1 MDTKFTDLGLRAE
14 LIEGI
19 KRLGYESPSPIQAE
33 TIPVALTGVDIVGL
47 SQTGSGKTAAFGLP
61 ALNLIDVNLAET
73 QVLVLCP
80 TRELAVQVCE
90 EIHRLASALPGFI
103 AIPVY
108 GGAPIDR
115 QMRALRKGAHIVVG
129 TPGRVMDHLRR
140 KTLRTDSI
148 KLCILDEADRMLDMG
163 FREDME
169 VILGGMSE
177 DRQTLFFSAT
187 MNRAVEG
194 LIKTFSHKARQISI
208 ERKSLTVDTIE
219 QTYYEVRNRS
229 KIEVMCRLLDVE
241 TKPRGIVFC
250 NTKQM
255 VEDATEALAARGYVA
270 DRIHGDI
277 TQANRERVIKRFK
290 DGSVEL
296 LVATDVAA
304 RGLDIDD
311 VDIVFNYDLPHDPE
325 DYVHRIGRTG
335 RAGRSGKSI
344 TFIYGRDIYRLEAI
358 ERYTRQVVR
367 RMQIPSMEEVEG
379 RKADKVFNQ
388 VKDLLEADS
397 FKRHEDLID
406 RLLDAGH
413 APTDIASALFDLLGK
428 EEIREG
434 ESIQE
439 DNEPYSDKPIKGG
452 FKGKGGG
459 GGGYK
464 GNRGGGGGGGGY
476 RGNRGNDDRGNRGG
490 GGGGGYRGNRGNDDR
505 GGSSGGGGY
514 QGNRSNDERSS
525 GGGGG
530 YQGNRGG
537 GGGSW
542 NDNRAGGERSGG
554 GGDGWNQDRGGAPKR
569 PFTKKNKF
577 SGLKDGG
584 NRDFKP
590 APRPDS
596 SGSGAGGN
604 SGGKPARRFKKPE

>member
-1 MDTKFTDLGLRAE
+1 MDTKFTDLGLRPE

-19 KRLGYESPSPIQAE
+19 QRLGFESPSPIQAK
-33 TIPVALTGVDIVGL
+33 TVPIAMAGHDIVGL

-61 ALNLIDVNLAET
+61 ALNRIDIDRNES

-90 EIHRLASALPGFI
+90 EIHRLASALKGLV
-103 AIPVY
+103 AVPVY

-115 QMRALRKGAHIVVG
+115 QMRALRNGAHIVVG

-140 KTLRTDSI
+140 KTLRTDNI
-148 KLCILDEADRMLDMG
+148 RLCILDEADRMLDMG

-169 VILGGMSE
+169 IILGDMPA

-187 MNRAVEG
+187 MNRGVEG
-194 LIKTFSHKARQISI
+194 LIKKFSNQAKQISI

-229 KIEVMCRLLDVE
+229 KVEVLCRILDLE
-241 TKPRGIVFC
+241 TNPRGIVFC

-255 VEDATEALAARGYVA
+255 VEDATEALCARGYVA

-290 DGSVEL
+290 EGSVEL

-311 VDIVFNYDLPHDPE
+311 VDIVFNFDLPHDPE

-335 RAGRSGKSI
+335 RAGRSGKSV
-344 TFIYGRDIYRLEAI
+344 TFVYGRDIYRLEAI

-367 RMQIPSMEEVEG
+367 RMKIPTLEEVEG

-388 VKDLLEADS
+388 VRDSLEAGN
-397 FKRHEDLID
+397 FKRHDDLVD

-413 APTDIASALFDLLGK
+413 MPTDIASALFDLLGND
-428 EEIREG
+428 ESRES
-434 ESIQE
+434 EKITE
-439 DNEPYSDKPIKGG
+439 DTEPYHDKPKGRGKPGGG
-452 FKGKGGG
+452 FKKK
-459 GGGYK
+459 GGYK
-464 GNRGGGGGGGGY
+464 GKRGS
-476 RGNRGNDDRGNRGG
+476 RT
-490 GGGGGYRGNRGNDDR
+490 
-505 GGSSGGGGY
+505 
-514 QGNRSNDERSS
+514 
-525 GGGGG
+525 
-530 YQGNRGG
+530 
-537 GGGSW
+537 W
-542 NDNRAGGERSGG
+542 NDNTGG
-554 GGDGWNQDRGGAPKR
+554 GRAKHPKTSKR
-569 PFTKKNKF
+569 KF
-577 SGLKDGG
+577 SGGSEGGG

-590 APRPDS
+590 AP
-596 SGSGAGGN
+596 
-604 SGGKPARRFKKPE
+604 KPARRFKKPD

>member
-1 MDTKFTDLGLRAE
+1 MDIKFTDLGLRPE

-19 KRLGYESPSPIQAE
+19 QRLGFESPSPIQAQ
-33 TIPVALTGVDIVGL
+33 TIPVALSGKDIVGL

-61 ALNLIDVNLAET
+61 SLNLIEIERKET

-90 EIHRLASALPGFI
+90 EINRLASALRGLV
-103 AIPVY
+103 AVPVY

-115 QMRALRKGAHIVVG
+115 QMRALRNGAHIVVG

-140 KTLRTDSI
+140 KTLRTDAI
-148 KLCILDEADRMLDMG
+148 KICILDEADRMLDMG

-169 VILGGMSE
+169 VILGDMPE
-177 DRQTLFFSAT
+177 ERQALFFSAT
-187 MNRAVEG
+187 MNRGVEG
-194 LIKTFSHKARQISI
+194 LIRKFSRNAEQISI

-219 QTYYEVRNRS
+219 QSYYEVRNRS
-229 KIEVMCRLLDVE
+229 KIEVLCRILDLE

-277 TQANRERVIKRFK
+277 TQGNRERVIKRFK

-335 RAGRSGKSI
+335 RAGRSGKSV
-344 TFIYGRDIYRLEAI
+344 TFVYGRDIYRLEAI

-367 RMQIPSMEEVEG
+367 RTQIPSLEDVEG

-388 VKDLLEADS
+388 VRELLEAGN
-397 FKRHEDLID
+397 FKRHDALVD

-413 APTDIASALFDLLGK
+413 TPTDIASALFNLLNKDDAGL
-428 EEIREG
+428 G
-434 ESIQE
+434 EKIAE
-439 DNEPYSDKPIKGG
+439 DSEPYSDTPNRGG
-452 FKGKGGG
+452 KRGGG
-459 GGGYK
+459 GGGYRG
-464 GNRGGGGGGGGY
+464 GNRGGGGGY
-476 RGNRGNDDRGNRGG
+476 RGNRGNRGNDNRSQGCGGNYRGNDNRSNDRGNDNRGG
-490 GGGGGYRGNRGNDDR
+490 GHGG
-505 GGSSGGGGY
+505 
-514 QGNRSNDERSS
+514 GNRS
-525 GGGGG
+525 
-530 YQGNRGG
+530 
-537 GGGSW
+537 W
-542 NDNRAGGERSGG
+542 NDGGER
-554 GGDGWNQDRGGAPKR
+554 PKR
-569 PFTKKNKF
+569 PFKTKSKF
-577 SGLKDGG
+577 GGGHSEGGSFKSGG
-584 NRDFKP
+584 NKDFTPVK
-590 APRPDS
+590 
-596 SGSGAGGN
+596 
-604 SGGKPARRFKKPE
+604 KPARRFKKPE

>member
-1 MDTKFTDLGLRAE
+1 MDIKFTDLGLRSE

-19 KRLGYESPSPIQAE
+19 QRLGFESPSPIQAQ
-33 TIPVALTGVDIVGL
+33 TIPVALSGKDIVGL

-61 ALNLIDVNLAET
+61 ALNEIDIDRKET

-90 EIHRLASALPGFI
+90 EINRLASCLRGLTSV
-103 AIPVY
+103 PVY
-108 GGAPIDR
+108 GGTPIDR
-115 QMRALRKGAHIVVG
+115 QMRALRNGAHIVVG
-129 TPGRVMDHLRR
+129 TPGRIMDHLRR
-140 KTLRTDSI
+140 KTLRTDAI
-148 KLCILDEADRMLDMG
+148 KLCVLDEADRMLDMG

-169 VILGGMSE
+169 VILGDMPDE
-177 DRQTLFFSAT
+177 RQALFFSAT
-187 MNRAVEG
+187 MNRGVEG
-194 LIKTFSHKARQISI
+194 LIRKFSRNAEQISI

-229 KIEVMCRLLDVE
+229 KIEVMCRLLDLE

-311 VDIVFNYDLPHDPE
+311 IDLVFNYDLPHDPE

-335 RAGRSGKSI
+335 RAGRSGKSV
-344 TFIYGRDIYRLEAI
+344 TFVYGRDIYRLEAI

-367 RMQIPSMEEVEG
+367 RMQIPSLEDVEG

-388 VKDLLEADS
+388 VRSLLEAGN
-397 FKRHEDLID
+397 FKRHDALVD

-413 APTDIASALFDLLGK
+413 TPTDIASALFNLLNK
-428 EEIREG
+428 DDASTG
-434 ESIQE
+434 EKIAE
-439 DNEPYSDKPIKGG
+439 DTEPYSDTPRRGG
-452 FKGKGGG
+452 GGKRGG
-459 GGGYK
+459 GGGYRG
-464 GNRGGGGGGGGY
+464 GNRGGGGYRGNRGNDNRGGGGGY
-476 RGNRGNDDRGNRGG
+476 RGNRGNEDRGNDNRGG
-490 GGGGGYRGNRGNDDR
+490 G
-505 GGSSGGGGY
+505 
-514 QGNRSNDERSS
+514 NRS
-525 GGGGG
+525 
-530 YQGNRGG
+530 
-537 GGGSW
+537 W
-542 NDNRAGGERSGG
+542 NEGGER
-554 GGDGWNQDRGGAPKR
+554 PKR
-569 PFTKKNKF
+569 PFKTKSKF
-577 SGLKDGG
+577 GGHSGGGEGGGYKKSGGG
-584 NRDFKP
+584 NKDFVPVK
-590 APRPDS
+590 
-596 SGSGAGGN
+596 
-604 SGGKPARRFKKPE
+604 KPARRFKKPE

>member
-19 KRLGYESPSPIQAE
+19 ERLGYESPSPIQAE
-33 TIPVALTGVDIVGL
+33 TIPVAMEGHDIVGL

-61 ALNLIDVNLAET
+61 ALNLIDINRDET

-90 EIHRLASALPGFI
+90 EIHRLASALKGLV
-103 AIPVY
+103 AVPVY
-108 GGAPIDR
+108 GGAPLDR

-140 KTLRTDSI
+140 KTLRTDAI
-148 KLCILDEADRMLDMG
+148 RLCILDEADRMLDMG

-169 VILGGMSE
+169 VILGDMPE

-194 LIKTFSHKARQISI
+194 LIKTFSHNARQISI

-229 KIEVMCRLLDVE
+229 KIEVLCRLLDVE

-255 VEDATEALAARGYVA
+255 VEDATEALTARGYVA

-277 TQANRERVIKRFK
+277 TQGNRERVIKRFK

-335 RAGRSGKSI
+335 RAGRSGKSV
-344 TFIYGRDIYRLEAI
+344 TFVYGRDIYRLEAI

-367 RMQIPSMEEVEG
+367 RMQIPSLEDVEG
-379 RKADKVFNQ
+379 RKADKVFNK
-388 VKDLLEADS
+388 VRETLEEGK
-397 FKRHEDLID
+397 FKRHGDLVD

-413 APTDIASALFDLLGK
+413 MPTDIASALFDLLGTD
-428 EEIREG
+428 EGREG
-434 ESIQE
+434 EKIAE
-439 DNEPYSDKPIKGG
+439 DNEDFDPNPQRK
-452 FKGKGGG
+452 
-459 GGGYK
+459 
-464 GNRGGGGGGGGY
+464 GGGGGGGGK
-476 RGNRGNDDRGNRGG
+476 RGG
-490 GGGGGYRGNRGNDDR
+490 GYK
-505 GGSSGGGGY
+505 
-514 QGNRSNDERSS
+514 
-525 GGGGG
+525 
-530 YQGNRGG
+530 G
-537 GGGSW
+537 GGGSGGYKGGYKKKHGGGSYQKRG
-542 NDNRAGGERSGG
+542 NDGGSEGGSGG
-554 GGDGWNQDRGGAPKR
+554 GKWNEGAKHKQPFKTKSKIVGGK
-569 PFTKKNKF
+569 FKK
-577 SGLKDGG
+577 SEGG
-584 NRDFKP
+584 
-590 APRPDS
+590 
-596 SGSGAGGN
+596 GYAGGN
-604 SGGKPARRFKKPE
+604 SNSGGGYSAGNSNSGGDKTPARRFKRPD

>member
-1 MDTKFTDLGLRAE
+1 MDIKFTDLGLRSE

-19 KRLGYESPSPIQAE
+19 QRLGFESPSPIQAE
-33 TIPVALTGVDIVGL
+33 TIPVALSGKDIVGL

-61 ALNLIDVNLAET
+61 ALNQIDIDRKET

-90 EIHRLASALPGFI
+90 EINRLASCLRGFTSV
-103 AIPVY
+103 PVY
-108 GGAPIDR
+108 GGTPIDR
-115 QMRALRKGAHIVVG
+115 QMRALRNGAHVVVG
-129 TPGRVMDHLRR
+129 TPGRIMDHLRR
-140 KTLRTDSI
+140 KTLRTDAI
-148 KLCILDEADRMLDMG
+148 KLCVLDEADRMLDMG

-169 VILGGMSE
+169 VILGDMPE
-177 DRQTLFFSAT
+177 ERQALFFSAT
-187 MNRAVEG
+187 MNRGVEG
-194 LIKTFSHKARQISI
+194 LIRKFSRNAEQISI

-229 KIEVMCRLLDVE
+229 KIEVMCRLLDLE

-277 TQANRERVIKRFK
+277 TQGNRERVIKRFK

-311 VDIVFNYDLPHDPE
+311 IDLVFNYDLPHDPE

-335 RAGRSGKSI
+335 RAGRSGKSV
-344 TFIYGRDIYRLEAI
+344 TFVYGRDIYRLEAI

-367 RMQIPSMEEVEG
+367 RMQIPSLEDVEG

-388 VKDLLEADS
+388 VRSLLEAGN
-397 FKRHEDLID
+397 FKRHDALVD

-413 APTDIASALFDLLGK
+413 TPTDIASALFNLLNK
-428 EEIREG
+428 DDSSTG
-434 ESIQE
+434 EKIAE
-439 DNEPYSDKPIKGG
+439 DTEPYSDTPNRSGG
-452 FKGKGGG
+452 K
-459 GGGYK
+459 
-464 GNRGGGGGGGGY
+464 RGGGGY
-476 RGNRGNDDRGNRGG
+476 RGGNRGG
-490 GGGGGYRGNRGNDDR
+490 NHGGGYRGKRGND
-505 GGSSGGGGY
+505 
-514 QGNRSNDERSS
+514 NR

-530 YQGNRGG
+530 YQGNRGNDSRG
-537 GGGSW
+537 GGFQ
-542 NDNRAGGERSGG
+542 GGER
-554 GGDGWNQDRGGAPKR
+554 PKR
-569 PFTKKNKF
+569 PFKTKSKF
-577 SGLKDGG
+577 GG
-584 NRDFKP
+584 HSAGGEGTAGN
-590 APRPDS
+590 
-596 SGSGAGGN
+596 GGGGYQGGGN
-604 SGGKPARRFKKPE
+604 SGGYQGNRGGNKDFTPVKKPARRFKKPE

>member
-1 MDTKFTDLGLRAE
+1 MDTKFTDLGLRQE
-14 LIEGI
+14 LVESIE
-19 KRLGYESPSPIQAE
+19 KLGFESPSPIQAE
-33 TIPVALTGVDIVGL
+33 TIPVAMEGRDIVGL

-61 ALNLIDVNLAET
+61 ALNQIDIERKET

-90 EIHRLASALPGFI
+90 EIHRLATALKGLS

-115 QMRALRKGAHIVVG
+115 QMRGLRKGAHIVVG

-140 KTLRTDSI
+140 KTLRTDAI
-148 KLCILDEADRMLDMG
+148 RLCILDEADRMLDMG

-169 VILGGMSE
+169 VILGDMPE

-187 MNRAVEG
+187 MNRGVES
-194 LIKTFSHKARQISI
+194 LIKNFSHNAAQISI
-208 ERKSLTVDTIE
+208 ERKALTVDSIE

-229 KIEVMCRLLDVE
+229 KIEVLCRILDLE

-255 VEDATEALAARGYVA
+255 VEDATEALSARGYIA

-335 RAGRSGKSI
+335 RAGRSGKSV
-344 TFIYGRDIYRLEAI
+344 TFVYGRDIYRLEAI
-358 ERYTRQVVR
+358 ERYTRQMVR
-367 RMQIPSMEEVEG
+367 RMPIPSLEDVEG

-388 VKDLLEADS
+388 VRESLEAGS
-397 FKRHEDLID
+397 FKTHGDLVD

-413 APTDIASALFDLLGK
+413 TPTDIASALFDLLGK
-428 EEIREG
+428 DEGREG
-434 ESIQE
+434 EQIAE
-439 DNEPYSDKPIKGG
+439 DREEFDPNPK
-452 FKGKGGG
+452 
-459 GGGYK
+459 
-464 GNRGGGGGGGGY
+464 
-476 RGNRGNDDRGNRGG
+476 RGG
-490 GGGGGYRGNRGNDDR
+490 GGGGGYKKKGGYKGKGGGYKKKQGGGSYGKRGND
-505 GGSSGGGGY
+505 SG
-514 QGNRSNDERSS
+514 DK
-525 GGGGG
+525 
-530 YQGNRGG
+530 
-537 GGGSW
+537 W
-542 NDNRAGGERSGG
+542 NEASKH
-554 GGDGWNQDRGGAPKR
+554 KR
-569 PFTKKNKF
+569 PFKTKSKF
-577 SGLKDGG
+577 AGQKFKKAEGKD
-584 NRDFKP
+584 
-590 APRPDS
+590 DS
-596 SGSGAGGN
+596 PKTKS
-604 SGGKPARRFKKPE
+604 ARRFKRPD

>member
-14 LIEGI
+14 LIESI
-19 KRLGYESPSPIQAE
+19 ERLGFESPSPIQAQ
-33 TIPVALTGVDIVGL
+33 TIPVAMEGHDIVGL

-61 ALNLIDVNLAET
+61 ALNLIDIDRAET

-90 EIHRLASALPGFI
+90 EIHRLAAALKGLV
-103 AIPVY
+103 AVPVY
-108 GGAPIDR
+108 GGAPLDR

-148 KLCILDEADRMLDMG
+148 RLCILDEADRMLDMG

-169 VILGGMSE
+169 IILGDMPE

-194 LIKTFSHKARQISI
+194 LIKTFSHQAKQISI

-229 KIEVMCRLLDVE
+229 KIEVLCRLLDLE
-241 TKPRGIVFC
+241 TNPRGIVFC

-255 VEDATEALAARGYVA
+255 VEDATEALTARGYVA

-335 RAGRSGKSI
+335 RAGRSGKSV
-344 TFIYGRDIYRLEAI
+344 TFVYGRDIYRLETI
-358 ERYTRQVVR
+358 ERYTRQVVK
-367 RMQIPSMEEVEG
+367 RMPIPSLEDVEG
-379 RKADKVFNQ
+379 RKADKVFKQ
-388 VKDLLEADS
+388 VRSTLEEGK
-397 FKRHEDLID
+397 FKRHDDLVD

-413 APTDIASALFDLLGK
+413 TPTDIASALFDLLGND
-428 EEIREG
+428 EGREG
-434 ESIQE
+434 EKIAE
-439 DNEPYSDKPIKGG
+439 DNEAFDPNPPR
-452 FKGKGGG
+452 KGGG
-459 GGGYK
+459 KKGGGYK
-464 GNRGGGGGGGGY
+464 SGGGY
-476 RGNRGNDDRGNRGG
+476 RKKH
-490 GGGGGYRGNRGNDDR
+490 
-505 GGSSGGGGY
+505 GGGGY
-514 QGNRSNDERSS
+514 QKRGNE
-525 GGGGG
+525 
-530 YQGNRGG
+530 RGG
-537 GGGSW
+537 DNDRKWNDAGKHKKPFKTKSKIAGGKFKKAEGGS
-542 NDNRAGGERSGG
+542 RPSGPAAGG
-554 GGDGWNQDRGGAPKR
+554 DK
-569 PFTKKNKF
+569 
-577 SGLKDGG
+577 
-584 NRDFKP
+584 
-590 APRPDS
+590 
-596 SGSGAGGN
+596 
-604 SGGKPARRFKKPE
+604 KPARRFKRPD

>member
-1 MDTKFTDLGLRAE
+1 MDTKFSDLGLRPE
-14 LIEGI
+14 LLAGIE
-19 KRLGYESPSPIQAE
+19 RLGFESPSPIQAK
-33 TIPVALTGVDIVGL
+33 TIPVALEGHDIVGL

-61 ALNLIDVNLAET
+61 ALNLIDINRDET

-90 EIHRLASALPGFI
+90 EIHRLASALKGLV
-103 AIPVY
+103 AVPVY
-108 GGAPIDR
+108 GGAPLDR

-140 KTLRTDSI
+140 KTLRTDAI

-169 VILGGMSE
+169 VILGDVSE

-187 MNRAVEG
+187 MNRGVEG
-194 LIKTFSHKARQISI
+194 LIRTFSNKAKQISI
-208 ERKSLTVDTIE
+208 ERKALTVDTIE

-229 KIEVMCRLLDVE
+229 KVEVLCRLLDLE
-241 TKPRGIVFC
+241 TNPRGIVFC

-255 VEDATEALAARGYVA
+255 VEDACEALSARGYVA

-290 DGSVEL
+290 EGSVEL

-311 VDIVFNYDLPHDPE
+311 VDIVFNFDLPYDPE

-335 RAGRSGKSI
+335 RAGRSGKSV
-344 TFIYGRDIYRLEAI
+344 TFVYGRDIYRLESI

-367 RMQIPSMEEVEG
+367 RMQIPSLEDVEG

-388 VKDLLEADS
+388 VRELLETGN
-397 FKRHEDLID
+397 FKRHDALVD
-406 RLLDAGH
+406 RLLDSGH
-413 APTDIASALFDLLGK
+413 TPTDIASALFDILQK
-428 EEIREG
+428 DENRDG
-434 ESIQE
+434 EKIAE
-439 DNEPYSDKPIKGG
+439 DTEPYYDKPQRSGG
-452 FKGKGGG
+452 GGGKRNYGGGG

-464 GNRGGGGGGGGY
+464 KKGGYQGKRGSRNWNDDKGARPNHPTNTKTKFGGKEGGGGGA
-476 RGNRGNDDRGNRGG
+476 
-490 GGGGGYRGNRGNDDR
+490 
-505 GGSSGGGGY
+505 S
-514 QGNRSNDERSS
+514 
-525 GGGGG
+525 
-530 YQGNRGG
+530 
-537 GGGSW
+537 
-542 NDNRAGGERSGG
+542 A
-554 GGDGWNQDRGGAPKR
+554 
-569 PFTKKNKF
+569 
-577 SGLKDGG
+577 GG

-590 APRPDS
+590 AP
-596 SGSGAGGN
+596 
-604 SGGKPARRFKKPE
+604 KPARRFKKPE